1 MTVVPLTHLTQKDAP
16 WNFSTDCRHS
26 FNLLKEAFTSTPI
39 LTHYQPNAP
48 IIVETDASD
57 YAIAG
62 ILSNICPDSEIHP
75 VAFLLVVATVTTRN
89 SRRPKMHTKPTQR
102 HTSGRERVQRPS
114 TEPQRASEQREHA
127 RYLSLFFVKS
137 IFALYLLYLDSSLSL
152 RHIGIHMYPSALRPS
167 HFTFYD

>member
-1 MTVVPLTHLTQKDAP
+1 MKDIQSFLSFANFYRHFIYNYLDIVVPLTHLTQKDAP

-62 ILSNICPDSEIHP
+62 ILSNICPDSEIHL
-75 VAFLLVVATVTTRN
+75 VAFSLIVATVTTRD

-102 HTSGRERVQRPS
+102 H
-114 TEPQRASEQREHA
+114 ASECSAPQQNPSEQCEHA
-127 RYLSLFFVKS
+127 RYLSLF
-137 IFALYLLYLDSSLSL
+137 LLSPFSPCTYC
-152 RHIGIHMYPSALRPS
+152 I
-167 HFTFYD
+167 